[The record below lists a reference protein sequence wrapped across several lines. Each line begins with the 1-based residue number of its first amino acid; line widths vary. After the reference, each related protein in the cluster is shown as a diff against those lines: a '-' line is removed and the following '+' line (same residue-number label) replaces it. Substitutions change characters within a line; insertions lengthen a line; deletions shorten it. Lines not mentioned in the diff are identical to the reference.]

1 MPRSEIAGIVVAVA
15 AAAGGLAYLYER
27 ASMPPQPMERG
38 ELLRIE
44 RQLASDA
51 RESERL
57 AKLVATG
64 QVNQHY
70 ARAAHQ
76 KISEDVHGA
85 QKQLDTPPPK
95 GREDDATQAAELAAE
110 MKQLLDD
117 AAAHLADPVAMQ
129 RLHDEH
135 GKIAADLER
144 LASK

>member
-1 MPRSEIAGIVVAVA
+1 MPRSEVAGIVVAVA
-15 AAAGGLAYLYER
+15 AAAGGLAYLYTR

-38 ELLRIE
+38 ELLRIV

-57 AKLVATG
+57 AALVATG
-64 QVNQHY
+64 QVTQHY
-70 ARAAHQ
+70 ARATHE
-76 KISEDVHGA
+76 KISEDVRDA
-85 QKQLDTPPPK
+85 QKQLDIPPPK
-95 GREDDATQAAELAAE
+95 GREDDATQVGELAAE

-117 AAAHLADPVAMQ
+117 SAPYLADPAAMR

-135 GKIAADLER
+135 AKIAADLER